1 MSSLLPFNLDSQT
14 SPAVLWA
21 WAIGTLLLASALG
34 FLAGATYANR
44 SADRGFRKSLRA
56 ISSLYALALDSLDK
70 AQHLST
76 LLESFPGAELSD
88 EQVDQLDSKRGSLV
102 ETVSR
107 LISKQRKT
115 MATQIEAKLK
125 PKPLP
130 VPISWQRTSFDTV
143 TGLPDRPMFDA
154 NLRLMLA
161 EGAKTDLSSGLL
173 LVTIDR
179 REQLKSRFGIRGT
192 DDVDKSIAS
201 VIGRAIRKQ
210 DLVCRLTDDSYGILF
225 PTVDVEMGQKLAQVV
240 RNSVRLHT
248 FRLNDI
254 GPEVLVTASFGY
266 TTCEPKDDAKSAL
279 VRASDALARST
290 RFGRNQLHFVE
301 GESVVHCTLASA

>member
-1 MSSLLPFNLDSQT
+1 
-14 SPAVLWA
+14 
-21 WAIGTLLLASALG
+21 
-34 FLAGATYANR
+34 
-44 SADRGFRKSLRA
+44 
-56 ISSLYALALDSLDK
+56 
-70 AQHLST
+70 LSN
-76 LLESFPGAELSD
+76 
-88 EQVDQLDSKRGSLV
+88 EQVERLDSKRGSLV

-107 LISKQRKT
+107 LITKQRETTAK
-115 MATQIEAKLK
+115 QIEAKLK

-154 NLRLMLA
+154 NLRVMLA

-210 DLVCRLTDDSYGILF
+210 DLVCRLTGDSYGILF
-225 PTVDVEMGQKLAQVV
+225 PTVDVEAGQKLAQVV

>member
-1 MSSLLPFNLDSQT
+1 M
-14 SPAVLWA
+14 
-21 WAIGTLLLASALG
+21 
-34 FLAGATYANR
+34 
-44 SADRGFRKSLRA
+44 
-56 ISSLYALALDSLDK
+56 
-70 AQHLST
+70 
-76 LLESFPGAELSD
+76 
-88 EQVDQLDSKRGSLV
+88 
-102 ETVSR
+102 
-107 LISKQRKT
+107 
-115 MATQIEAKLK
+115 
-125 PKPLP
+125 
-130 VPISWQRTSFDTV
+130 

-179 REQLKSRFGIRGT
+179 REQLKSRFGIRGV
-192 DDVDKSIAS
+192 DDFEKSIAA

-225 PTVDVEMGQKLAQVV
+225 PTVDIEGGRKLAQVV

-266 TTCEPKDDAKSAL
+266 TTCSRTTTPSWLSSA
-279 VRASDALARST
+279 RAMPWPARLALAATSCISPKADRSCT
-290 RFGRNQLHFVE
+290 APWPAPDPESRAVWASGGFFWFFCGVKKGPGTTEKSPTPAGARPKGPRPRQNYESATNGDLTPYVELFVGQE
-301 GESVVHCTLASA
+301 RGNRRLPWGTASRSPVSL